1 MDKFKNILNDL
12 KIFLE
17 DIEKIENE
25 EKLKKILDEFNI
37 IGKILNNYVKDE
49 YMKLKN
55 IFKKIKRIDTHFKNK
70 FEINELILELRLREQ
85 KVTKIC
91 DKIFDIDKLVKN
103 LRCWDYKLTLEFIK
117 ENNRISYT
125 LIIFY
130 NLDKF
135 NIYMIENLLKSIINI
150 KVFKEEIIP
159 KFLYNTEKAINCIK
173 KDPIFEEVFLTIMEN
188 KLNKL

>member
-1 MDKFKNILNDL
+1 MDKLKNILNDL

-17 DIEKIENE
+17 DIEEIENE

-37 IGKILNNYVKDE
+37 IGKILNDYVKDE
-49 YMKLKN
+49 YTKLKD

-85 KVTKIC
+85 KVIKIC

-150 KVFKEEIIP
+150 KIFKEKIIP
-159 KFLYNTEKAINCIK
+159 EFLYNVEKAINYIK

-188 KLNKL
+188 KLNEL

>member
-37 IGKILNNYVKDE
+37 IGKILNDYVKDE
-49 YMKLKN
+49 YMKLKDM
-55 IFKKIKRIDTHFKNK
+55 FKKIKRIDTYFKNK

-117 ENNRISYT
+117 ENNKISYT

-150 KVFKEEIIP
+150 KVFKEKIIP
-159 KFLYNTEKAINCIK
+159 KFLYNTEKVINYIK
-173 KDPIFEEVFLTIMEN
+173 EDPIFEEVYLTIMEN

>member
-37 IGKILNNYVKDE
+37 IGKILNDYVKDE
-49 YMKLKN
+49 YMKLKDM
-55 IFKKIKRIDTHFKNK
+55 FKKIKRIDTYFKNK

-117 ENNRISYT
+117 ENNKISYT

-159 KFLYNTEKAINCIK
+159 KFLYNTEKAINYIK
-173 KDPIFEEVFLTIMEN
+173 KDPIFEEVLLTIMES

>member
-25 EKLKKILDEFNI
+25 EKLKKILDEFNV
-37 IGKILNNYVKDE
+37 IGKILNDYVKDE

-55 IFKKIKRIDTHFKNK
+55 MFKKIKRIDTYFKNK

-117 ENNRISYT
+117 ENNKISYT

-135 NIYMIENLLKSIINI
+135 NIYMIENLLKSIIN
-150 KVFKEEIIP
+150 
-159 KFLYNTEKAINCIK
+159 
-173 KDPIFEEVFLTIMEN
+173 
-188 KLNKL
+188 

>member
-25 EKLKKILDEFNI
+25 EKLKKILDEFNV
-37 IGKILNNYVKDE
+37 IGKILNDYVKDE

-55 IFKKIKRIDTHFKNK
+55 MFKKIKRIDTYFKNK

-117 ENNRISYT
+117 ENNKISYT

-150 KVFKEEIIP
+150 KVFKEKIIP
-159 KFLYNTEKAINCIK
+159 KFLYNTEKVINCIK
-173 KDPIFEEVFLTIMEN
+173 EDPIFEEVFLTIMEN

>member
-1 MDKFKNILNDL
+1 M
-12 KIFLE
+12 
-17 DIEKIENE
+17 
-25 EKLKKILDEFNI
+25 
-37 IGKILNNYVKDE
+37 
-49 YMKLKN
+49 
-55 IFKKIKRIDTHFKNK
+55 
-70 FEINELILELRLREQ
+70 ELRLREQ

-91 DKIFDIDKLVKN
+91 DKIFDIDKLIKN

-150 KVFKEEIIP
+150 KIFKEKIIP
-159 KFLYNTEKAINCIK
+159 EFLYNVEKAINYIK

-188 KLNKL
+188 KLNEL